1 MAKLAKRAKKE
12 HSDNHEFLQTE
23 PKEIETLSL
32 AQKKYLN
39 VIKNNILTFATGCA
53 GTGKAQ
59 PLDEPVLTPSGFVP
73 MGDIEKGDFVVSEE
87 GQPIRVLDTFINDNL
102 KMYKLT
108 FSDGSTTN
116 CCEDHL
122 WEIQTPKLASM
133 KRYKVMPLSEMLDG
147 INIDKS
153 KKASYKYRVR
163 LTKPVEFLKNDNQ
176 EIDAWTMGYILG
188 NGSSTNYNLIITV
201 GSHDF
206 EEILSKIAPDVIM
219 SYRRKV
225 NGVYDIAVNKEHRHL
240 YDLLGLHDVKSIDKW
255 IPDNYKYGSIAQ
267 RKALL
272 AGLLDSDGSCANNKL
287 RFSSSSKKLIDD
299 VTWLVRSL
307 GGIATITINDRTPS
321 KNIEYG
327 LQIRTP
333 FNPFSL
339 KRKAEG
345 YKVLA
350 TDICANK
357 RIVKAEYI
365 GIQTGKCISVDS
377 ERHLYLTRDFTV
389 THNTYIALSYAAE
402 QLKAKRIS
410 KIIITR
416 PLVETGEKLGYLP
429 GPQPLDTKI
438 AIPNGW
444 TTMGELQIGDYVI
457 GKNGKPIEVLNIFPK
472 GEKDV
477 YRIITTDGTS
487 TECCADHLWFTTTA
501 KERKQYNDHTVN
513 TSPYI
518 GSVKSTFDIA
528 QTLLTKNG
536 KINHHLPRHS
546 AVEYNTINVDIPAYD
561 FECSMD
567 DTIPNEY
574 KYNSIDIRLDILNNV
589 IEQFGTTYEDII
601 HFDNIPEPLTDDII
615 EIVRS
620 LGGHTNKGIK
630 NKHGKYNFIFDM
642 SDILYPKYNSG
653 VGIATI
659 EYVGKKEVQCILV
672 NAEDHLYLTDHFL
685 VTHNTME
692 EKISPYFDPTI
703 AILNKRLGQSYTDYL
718 IKRNIIEAK
727 PLAYLRG
734 STFENA
740 MVILDESQNTTPT
753 QMLMFL
759 TRIGENCKM
768 IVDGDLAQSD
778 IRGESGLHD
787 ALSRLKQVNNVGHIH
802 FTIDDVVRSGICKD
816 ILIAYGKPKPKLED
830 TE

>member
-1 MAKLAKRAKKE
+1 MAKLSKRPKKE
-12 HSDNHEFLQTE
+12 HSENPEFLQTE
-23 PKEIETLSL
+23 PKEIETLSP

-153 KKASYKYRVR
+153 KKALYKYRVR
-163 LTKPVEFLKNDNQ
+163 LTKPVEFLKNDKQ

-188 NGSSTNYNLIITV
+188 NGSSKNYNLSISV

-206 EEILSKIAPDVIM
+206 EEILSKIDPDVIM
-219 SYRRKV
+219 SYRCNA

-307 GGIATITINDRTPS
+307 GGIATITINDRTS
-321 KNIEYG
+321 RKNIEYG

-339 KRKAEG
+339 TRKAEG

-350 TDICANK
+350 RDICANK

-377 ERHLYLTRDFTV
+377 EKHLYLTRDFTV

-416 PLVETGEKLGYLP
+416 PLVEAGEKVGTLP
-429 GPQPLDTKI
+429 G
-438 AIPNGW
+438 
-444 TTMGELQIGDYVI
+444 
-457 GKNGKPIEVLNIFPK
+457 
-472 GEKDV
+472 
-477 YRIITTDGTS
+477 
-487 TECCADHLWFTTTA
+487 
-501 KERKQYNDHTVN
+501 
-513 TSPYI
+513 
-518 GSVKSTFDIA
+518 
-528 QTLLTKNG
+528 
-536 KINHHLPRHS
+536 
-546 AVEYNTINVDIPAYD
+546 
-561 FECSMD
+561 
-567 DTIPNEY
+567 
-574 KYNSIDIRLDILNNV
+574 
-589 IEQFGTTYEDII
+589 
-601 HFDNIPEPLTDDII
+601 
-615 EIVRS
+615 EIS
-620 LGGHTNKGIK
+620 
-630 NKHGKYNFIFDM
+630 
-642 SDILYPKYNSG
+642 
-653 VGIATI
+653 
-659 EYVGKKEVQCILV
+659 
-672 NAEDHLYLTDHFL
+672 
-685 VTHNTME
+685 
-692 EKISPYFDPTI
+692 EKISPYFDPMV

-740 MVILDESQNTTPT
+740 MVILDESQNTTPS
-753 QMLMFL
+753 QMMMFL

-787 ALSRLKQVNNVGHIH
+787 ALSRLKTVNNVGHIH

-830 TE
+830 IE

>member
-12 HSDNHEFLQTE
+12 HSDNHEFLETE

-188 NGSSTNYNLIITV
+188 NGSSTNYNLTITV

-272 AGLLDSDGSCANNKL
+272 AGLLDSDGSCTNNKL

-321 KNIEYG
+321 KNIEYC

-416 PLVETGEKLGYLP
+416 PLVEAGEKVGTLP
-429 GPQPLDTKI
+429 G
-438 AIPNGW
+438 
-444 TTMGELQIGDYVI
+444 
-457 GKNGKPIEVLNIFPK
+457 F
-472 GEKDV
+472 
-477 YRIITTDGTS
+477 
-487 TECCADHLWFTTTA
+487 
-501 KERKQYNDHTVN
+501 
-513 TSPYI
+513 
-518 GSVKSTFDIA
+518 
-528 QTLLTKNG
+528 
-536 KINHHLPRHS
+536 
-546 AVEYNTINVDIPAYD
+546 
-561 FECSMD
+561 MD
-567 DTIPNEY
+567 
-574 KYNSIDIRLDILNNV
+574 
-589 IEQFGTTYEDII
+589 
-601 HFDNIPEPLTDDII
+601 
-615 EIVRS
+615 
-620 LGGHTNKGIK
+620 
-630 NKHGKYNFIFDM
+630 
-642 SDILYPKYNSG
+642 
-653 VGIATI
+653 
-659 EYVGKKEVQCILV
+659 
-672 NAEDHLYLTDHFL
+672 
-685 VTHNTME
+685 

-703 AILNKRLGQSYTDYL
+703 AILNKRLGQSYTEYL

-740 MVILDESQNTTPT
+740 MVILDESQNTTPA
-753 QMLMFL
+753 QMMMFL

-787 ALSRLKQVNNVGHIH
+787 ALTRLKQVNNVGHVH

-830 TE
+830 SE